1 MEVDGC
7 SYNLWSAARCGNVRA
22 LRLLLDRGVPADQ
35 VCDEWTA
42 LHHAASDDQVEAA
55 HLLLERG
62 AAVDKR
68 DSNGRTA
75 LHLAARN
82 GCLGLARLPISSG
95 ANINQGG

>member
-62 AAVDKR
+62 AAVDK
-68 DSNGRTA
+68 GTA
-75 LHLAARN
+75 TAGQRCTLRLGTAAWGWRA
-82 GCLGLARLPISSG
+82 CRSAAALI
-95 ANINQGG
+95 